1 MRAFHGSN
9 APWRASVVSV
19 VSVEIASVEIAEGG
33 HELVVI
39 GTDGRRSALAANLLW
54 AECPSAAGRAR
65 RIRGLDKRP
74 PDRLTIVAAQ
84 EIGTYGVNIAFSDGH
99 DRGIYPWSYLAT
111 LAARPQLEDFLHN

>member
-1 MRAFHGSN
+1 M
-9 APWRASVVSV
+9 SV
-19 VSVEIASVEIAEGG
+19 VSVEIAVGG
-33 HELVVI
+33 YALFVV
-39 GTDGRRSALAANLLW
+39 GTDGRRRVIAANLLW

-74 PDRLTIVAAQ
+74 PDRLSIVAAQ
-84 EIGTYGVNIAFSDGH
+84 QIGTYGVNIAFSDGH